1 MNTLY
6 GILSADIIDSTSL
19 DEDSIIELKETV
31 ENCFNDVYDYLSYDF
46 WGRLIKGDSI
56 ECCLKNP
63 NETLRLAL
71 LLKCMIKWWAD
82 NQECSTALQQF
93 GIRFSIG
100 IGKMRIINQQK
111 DIMDGEAIY
120 IAGRNLDKISHS
132 YFTSSFDMNSE
143 SREFSN
149 LIDNNIKLIDEI
161 INSLSAK
168 QSTVVY
174 LKLLKFTETEIAR
187 KLNIS
192 QSSVNNRLRLSRWK
206 YIHQTLKLYESLDF
220 YNI

>member
-1 MNTLY
+1 MNNLY
-6 GILSADIIDSTSL
+6 GILSADVIDSTSL
-19 DEDSIIELKETV
+19 DENSIIELNETV
-31 ENCFNDVYDYLSYDF
+31 ENCFVDIYDNLSYDF
-46 WGRLIKGDSI
+46 WGRIVKGDSI
-56 ECCLKNP
+56 ECCMKNP

-71 LLKCMIKWWAD
+71 LLKCIIKWWAD
-82 NQECSTALQQF
+82 NQECSTDLQQF

-120 IAGRNLDKISHS
+120 IAGRNLDKITHS
-132 YFTSSFDMNSE
+132 YFTSSFDMNSKYRE
-143 SREFSN
+143 SSY
-149 LIDNNIKLIDEI
+149 LIDNNIRLLDEI

-168 QSTVVY
+168 QSAVVY
-174 LKLLKFTETEIAR
+174 FKLLKFTETEIAQ

-206 YIHQTLKLYESLDF
+206 YIHQTIKLYESLDF

>member
-6 GILSADIIDSTSL
+6 GILSADVVDSTSL
-19 DEDSIIELKETV
+19 DEISIVELNETV
-31 ENCFNDVYDYLSYDF
+31 ENCFADIYDYLSYDF
-46 WGRLIKGDSI
+46 WGRLVKGDSI
-56 ECCLKNP
+56 ECCMKNP

-71 LLKCMIKWWAD
+71 LLKCVIKWWAD
-82 NQECSTALQQF
+82 NQECSTTLQQF

-100 IGKMRIINQQK
+100 IGKMRSINQQK

-120 IAGRNLDKISHS
+120 IAGRNLDKITYS
-132 YFTSSFDMNSE
+132 YFTSSFDMNSKY
-143 SREFSN
+143 REFSY
-149 LIDNNIKLIDEI
+149 LIDNNIKLLDEI

-168 QSTVVY
+168 QSAVVY
-174 LKLLKFTETEIAR
+174 FKLLKFTETEIAQ

-206 YIHQTLKLYESLDF
+206 YIHQTIKLYESLDF

>member
-1 MNTLY
+1 MNALY
-6 GILSADIIDSTSL
+6 GILSADVVDSTSL
-19 DEDSIIELKETV
+19 DEISIVELNETV
-31 ENCFNDVYDYLSYDF
+31 ENCFADIYDYLSYDF
-46 WGRLIKGDSI
+46 WGRLVKGDSI
-56 ECCLKNP
+56 ECCMKNP

-71 LLKCMIKWWAD
+71 LLKCVIKWWAD
-82 NQECSTALQQF
+82 NQECSTTLQQF

-120 IAGRNLDKISHS
+120 IAGRNLDKITYS
-132 YFTSSFDMNSE
+132 YFTSSFDMNSKY
-143 SREFSN
+143 REFSY
-149 LIDNNIKLIDEI
+149 LIDNNIKLLDEI

-168 QSTVVY
+168 QSAVVY
-174 LKLLKFTETEIAR
+174 FKLLKFTETEIAQ

-206 YIHQTLKLYESLDF
+206 YIHQTIKLYESLDF

>member
-1 MNTLY
+1 MNTFY
-6 GILSADIIDSTSL
+6 GILSADVVDSTSL
-19 DEDSIIELKETV
+19 DENSIIELNETV
-31 ENCFNDVYDYLSYDF
+31 ENCFADIYDYLSYDF
-46 WGRLIKGDSI
+46 WGRLVKGDSI
-56 ECCLKNP
+56 ECCMKNP
-63 NETLRLAL
+63 NETLRLAM
-71 LLKCMIKWWAD
+71 LLKCVIKWWAD
-82 NQECSTALQQF
+82 NQECSTTLQQF

-120 IAGRNLDKISHS
+120 IAGRNLDKITHS
-132 YFTSSFDMNSE
+132 YFTSSFDMS
-143 SREFSN
+143 SKCKEFSY
-149 LIDNNIKLIDEI
+149 LIDNNVRLLDEI

-168 QSTVVY
+168 QSAVVY
-174 LKLLKFTETEIAR
+174 FKLLKFTETEIAQ

-206 YIHQTLKLYESLDF
+206 YIHQTIKLYESLDF

>member
-1 MNTLY
+1 
-6 GILSADIIDSTSL
+6 
-19 DEDSIIELKETV
+19 
-31 ENCFNDVYDYLSYDF
+31 
-46 WGRLIKGDSI
+46 
-56 ECCLKNP
+56 
-63 NETLRLAL
+63 
-71 LLKCMIKWWAD
+71 MIKWWAD